1 MDYAFL
7 VAGSNC
13 CGKTTLVKRVLD
25 RLTADG
31 FDDRHI
37 FNARADS
44 GSYYKG
50 KTSDQEQK
58 LLEVW
63 QSKATVA
70 IFEGTRINS
79 PLIRVAKAHP
89 ENRKL
94 EVLIV
99 LQKPDVMK
107 AHMMARCARKNK
119 TFRADYWSMWKL
131 EYEGMKRYPT
141 YFRKRCIPT
150 QSFTMDLEYQVAA
163 EIEAH
168 LEARI
173 REVLEGAAS

>member
-1 MDYAFL
+1 MGRYAFL

-13 CGKTTLVKRVLD
+13 CGKTTLVKRVVD
-25 RLTADG
+25 RLIADG

-50 KTSDQEQK
+50 KTLDQEQK

-63 QSKATVA
+63 ESKAGVA

-79 PLIRVAKAHP
+79 SLTRVARAHP
-89 ENRKL
+89 DTRQL
-94 EVLIV
+94 EVLLV

-119 TFRADYWSMWKL
+119 TFRSDYWTHWKL
-131 EYEGMKRYPT
+131 EYEGMRRYPN
-141 YFRKRCIPT
+141 YFSKKRVTNIKR
-150 QSFTMDLEYQVAA
+150 FTMDLEYQVAA
-163 EIEAH
+163 EVEAH

-173 REVLEGAAS
+173 REVLG